1 MSRNRSRIHGDFG
14 NPGDRRSGR
23 VGRRDRV
30 TPRCRQLHSEGVPTT
45 ISGGE
50 WIVCGERCGAIGTGQ
65 CHRAR
70 VTFGDVP
77 VGIQRQHRDRGIRT
91 GIGGRTAEDAELGSN
106 ATDFRCGTR
115 PAVIRL
121 RTSGSGGSCGTLGR
135 RHDRS
140 SRGSGTNSSRPS
152 GTRPSR
158 SLSRS
163 VNSAAVQ
170 KTTAPPTSS
179 VDSIIGHS
187 SLKKREGTRG
197 EKKREGTRR
206 EKKLRPPRTVPWSGP
221 G

>member
-91 GIGGRTAEDAELGSN
+91 GRGGRTAEDAELGSN

-115 PAVIRL
+115 ITERPRSRERRSRIKQERRSIRHN
-121 RTSGSGGSCGTLGR
+121 TM
-135 RHDRS
+135 
-140 SRGSGTNSSRPS
+140 
-152 GTRPSR
+152 
-158 SLSRS
+158 
-163 VNSAAVQ
+163 A
-170 KTTAPPTSS
+170 
-179 VDSIIGHS
+179 
-187 SLKKREGTRG
+187 KRFQVRAER
-197 EKKREGTRR
+197 RR
-206 EKKLRPPRTVPWSGP
+206 EC
-221 G
+221 